1 MNTSFSKIYIIIL
14 SIASIAGL
22 MLLYC
27 LSTPYYVASS
37 NATGDLTVTKQ
48 RLFMTVDKKIY
59 KKPECIYAVIFH
71 PETDT
76 KPEHIVC
83 YNIVGKSLINADEIQ
98 SIGTKIATTANKVD
112 LNSPITSTSEIK
124 ESGYYRYNV
133 EDKKFV
139 DIDPKTK
146 KAVPLSSFSLTLSA
160 TNDKGTKAAIVI
172 AESGK
177 IDKPSL
183 VEGKL
188 SPISLEVVTE
198 AIEITEVE

>member
-27 LSTPYYVASS
+27 LSTPYYVALRSAS
-37 NATGDLTVTKQ
+37 KYEWTVEKK
-48 RLFMTVDKKIY
+48 RFFMTVDKKIY

-76 KPEHIVC
+76 TPEHIVC

-98 SIGTKIATTANKVD
+98 SIGTKIETNAKKVE
-112 LNSPITSTSEIK
+112 LSSNPAINQ
-124 ESGYYRYNV
+124 SGYYRYNV

-172 AESGK
+172 AESGN